1 MIRVDILKRI
11 AFLLFKLAV
20 SAALLWFVLRG
31 TDLVRLWERVRGME
45 LGWLVLAIGTYT
57 LIMLVGVWR
66 WHGLLRAQHI
76 DVGRRRLIESMWV
89 SLFFN
94 NFLPSNIG
102 GDVIRIADTA
112 RAAGSK
118 TLATTIVLVDRG
130 LGLVALLLIAAIGSA
145 AALAGGIAVPG
156 ARWLWVVSGAGV
168 LTTLPALV
176 KPGIV
181 RRLLAPL
188 RALQHPWLDERAHR
202 FEHAFARFRERPSAL
217 LRAFLGALFVQA
229 GIVVFYAFTARSL
242 AIPLPVLLAAV
253 LVPVSLVVQ
262 MAPISIGGFGVREA
276 VFTYFFTRVGLSADA
291 AVALSFV
298 GTGLIVLQSL
308 AGGLIFLTRRGHG
321 APAPTYGGARL

>member
-1 MIRVDILKRI
+1 MDADRLRRLLYTVLKLI
-11 AFLLFKLAV
+11 V

-31 TDLVRLWERVRGME
+31 TDLTRLWERVREME
-45 LGWLVLAIGTYT
+45 LGWLALALGTYT
-57 LIMLVGVWR
+57 LMMLIGVWR
-66 WHGLLRAQHI
+66 WHGLLRAQHVN
-76 DVGRRRLIESMWV
+76 VGRRRLIESMWV

-130 LGLVALLLIAAIGSA
+130 LGLIALLLVATLGSA
-145 AALAGGIAVPG
+145 AALAGGITVPG
-156 ARWLWVVSGAGV
+156 ARWLWILSGAGV
-168 LTTLPALV
+168 LAAFPALV

-181 RRLLAPL
+181 SRLLAPL

-202 FEHAFARFRERPSAL
+202 FERAFARFRERPSAL
-217 LRAFLGALFVQA
+217 IMAFLGAICVQA
-229 GIVVFYAFTARSL
+229 GIVVFYALTARSL
-242 AIPLPVLLAAV
+242 AIPLPVLLCAV

-276 VFTYFFTRVGLSADA
+276 VFTYFFIRAGLSADA

-308 AGGLIFLTRRGHG
+308 AGGLIFLTRRSSL
-321 APAPTYGGARL
+321 PASA

>member
-1 MIRVDILKRI
+1 MIRVDLLRR
-11 AFLLFKLAV
+11 LLYTLFKLVV
-20 SAALLWFVLRG
+20 SVALLWFVLRG
-31 TDLVRLWERVRGME
+31 TDLTRLWERVRSME
-45 LGWLVLAIGTYT
+45 LGWLILALGTYT
-57 LIMLVGVWR
+57 LLTLVSVWR
-66 WHGLLRAQHI
+66 WHGLLRAQHV
-76 DVGRRRLIESMWV
+76 DVGSRRLIESMWV

-130 LGLVALLLIAAIGSA
+130 LGLIALLLVATMGSA
-145 AALAGGIAVPG
+145 AALAGGITVPG
-156 ARWLWVVSGAGV
+156 ARWLWIISGAGL
-168 LTTLPALV
+168 LTTFPALI

-181 RRLLAPL
+181 SRLLAPL

-202 FEHAFARFRERPSAL
+202 FERAFARFRERPSAL
-217 LRAFLGALFVQA
+217 VSAFLGALFVQA

-242 AIPLPVLLAAV
+242 AIPLPVLLCAV

-276 VFTYFFTRVGLSADA
+276 VFTYFFTRVGLSAEA

-308 AGGLIFLTRRGHG
+308 AGGLIFLTRRS
-321 APAPTYGGARL
+321 ALPTVEPSL

>member
-1 MIRVDILKRI
+1 MIRNEFARRLL
-11 AFLLFKLAV
+11 FTLFKLVV
-20 SAALLWFVLRG
+20 SAALLWVVLRG
-31 TDLVRLWERVRGME
+31 TDLSRLWARMREMDV
-45 LGWLVLAIGTYT
+45 GWLILALGTYT
-57 LIMLVGVWR
+57 LMMLISVWR
-66 WHGLLRAQHI
+66 WHGLLRAQHV
-76 DVGRRRLIESMWV
+76 DVGRRRLIESWWV
-89 SLFFN
+89 SMFFN

-130 LGLVALLLIAAIGSA
+130 LGLIALLVVATLGSA

-156 ARWLWVVSGAGV
+156 VRWLWILSGAGV
-168 LTTLPALV
+168 LTTFPALV

-188 RALQHPWLDERAHR
+188 RALEQPWLDERAQR
-202 FEHAFARFRERPSAL
+202 FERAFARFRERPSAL
-217 LRAFLGALFVQA
+217 VMAFLGAVCVQA

-242 AIPLPVLLAAV
+242 AIPLPVLLCAV

-291 AVALSFV
+291 AVALSFF
-298 GTGLIVLQSL
+298 GTGLIALQSL
-308 AGGLIFLTRRGHG
+308 AGGLIFLTRRSPL
-321 APAPTYGGARL
+321 PATSDVAAGL